1 MNGVLEIVE
10 VADYGVRVGLG
21 AVGAIV
27 GFVGIA
33 LPNILRGIVP
43 NELYPVVNSVA
54 PAIGQSFVMLSQSM
68 GQLVASI
75 PVSNF

>member
-1 MNGVLEIVE
+1 MNSLLESAELV
-10 VADYGVRVGLG
+10 DYFIRLGLG

-33 LPNILRGIVP
+33 LPNIVRG
-43 NELYPVVNSVA
+43 VA
-54 PAIGQSFVMLSQSM
+54 PSESYAILDPVMGMLGQSFVMLSRVM
-68 GQLVASI
+68 GQSVASI